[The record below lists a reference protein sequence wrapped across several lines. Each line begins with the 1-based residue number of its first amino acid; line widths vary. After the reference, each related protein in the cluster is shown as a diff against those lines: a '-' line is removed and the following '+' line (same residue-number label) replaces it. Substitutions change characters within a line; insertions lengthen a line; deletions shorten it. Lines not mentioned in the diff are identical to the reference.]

1 MQDSGRQGFRIR
13 KSLTDCTRKWD
24 QSTGEVPGACKLL
37 EMIWG
42 TGIGFGGSLTLRPH
56 PRPFG
61 HPLPIH
67 GEWEAWRI
75 LASPQRP
82 GLWAQP
88 LQDAK
93 RIRHSVVS
101 ADLLK
106 SVKSLVELII
116 QTPVWAGDRSRGR
129 GVCSALPS
137 CAPLSIDCFWRIY
150 RGVPWR
156 RIF

>member
-1 MQDSGRQGFRIR
+1 MGPIYR
-13 KSLTDCTRKWD
+13 
-24 QSTGEVPGACKLL
+24 EVPGACKLL

-42 TGIGFGGSLTLRPH
+42 TGIGFGGSLALRPH

-75 LASPQRP
+75 LAIPQRP

-116 QTPVWAGDRSRGR
+116 RTPVWAADRSRCR
-129 GVCSALPS
+129 GVCSALPG

>member
-1 MQDSGRQGFRIR
+1 
-13 KSLTDCTRKWD
+13 
-24 QSTGEVPGACKLL
+24 
-37 EMIWG
+37 MIWA
-42 TGIGFGGSLTLRPH
+42 TGIGFGGSLALRPH

-61 HPLPIH
+61 HPLRIH
-67 GEWEAWRI
+67 GEGEAWRI

-116 QTPVWAGDRSRGR
+116 QTPVWAGDRSR
-129 GVCSALPS
+129 
-137 CAPLSIDCFWRIY
+137 Y
-150 RGVPWR
+150 RR
-156 RIF
+156 AR